1 MEQGSQVYFRKYA
14 SEETER
20 VFRPGAVLTV
30 EEVFED
36 GSVRCSYKG
45 SEQVLQAS
53 EVRIKTSQGNRV
65 SQNMREE
72 AAQNAVRQ
80 VDPVTEKDKMKAF
93 TDPSGMPLSVVLL
106 GDMQKALIEEQRDP
120 LEYANSVYTQAVG
133 SQFRV
138 GGVLAYMHELDLHK
152 EYMDENGQFSYTG
165 RNGFFRFVAE
175 KCNIKERTARM
186 WEKVYLVFTN
196 YGIDESVVR
205 DIGISRAHE
214 IACIATQ
221 DTIEQ
226 WIERARTMTTEELKK
241 YISINYRHAVG
252 HETEVVELRPAATAK
267 LLTFKF
273 SVFEDQ
279 AALLRQ
285 SLDSVKGRNEDM
297 ETEYDGQLLM
307 QIVTDWIDNQ
317 SDVAPATPQASI
329 DFLNARFPHLTF
341 SFTDHRTSA
350 QETETEEALLA
361 TA

>member
-14 SEETER
+14 SEDTEK

-45 SEQVLQAS
+45 QEQVLQAS
-53 EVRIKTSQGNRV
+53 EVRLKVGQGNRV
-65 SQNMREE
+65 TKGMREE
-72 AAQNAVRQ
+72 VAQSVVRTN
-80 VDPVTEKDKMKAF
+80 DPITEKDKMKAF
-93 TDPSGMPLSVVLL
+93 TDPNGMPLGVVLL
-106 GDMQKALIEEQRDP
+106 GDMEKALIKDKRDP
-120 LEYANSVYTQAVG
+120 LEYANEVYTQAVG

-152 EYMDENGQFSYTG
+152 DYMDANGQFSYNG

-175 KCNIKERTARM
+175 QCNIKERTARM

-221 DTIEQ
+221 ETMQE
-226 WIERARTMTTEELKK
+226 WIERARKMTTDELKK

-252 HETEVVELRPAATAK
+252 HDTEVVELRPAATAK
-267 LLTFKF
+267 LLTYKF

-285 SLDSVKGRNEDM
+285 ALDSVKGRLEDG
-297 ETEYDGQLLM
+297 EATYDGQLLM
-307 QIVTDWIDNQ
+307 QIVTDWIDTQ
-317 SDVAPATPQASI
+317 SDATPATPQASVE
-329 DFLNARFPHLTF
+329 FLNARFPHLTF
-341 SFTDHRTSA
+341 SFVDHRTSA
-350 QETETEEALLA
+350 QETNTEEALLA
-361 TA
+361 TV